1 MSLPAIHAAAIL
13 LVLFIGFAAMAWRGA
28 SQALV
33 IPLAAAAI
41 LLLAGEHAPALLG
54 DSLASFAYV
63 AIIMTAVATAASQLE
78 RSNLFRLA
86 GARLGHGVGVAGA
99 RFPYARA
106 LLISFAA
113 LGLTAALAA
122 TLHNITSILVMTPI
136 TVSLCSRYAV
146 PSRWLLYGSLV
157 ASNLG
162 GFSTAWGDSPNII
175 ERRVWGLSHGDF
187 ATQILPLNLVVLA
200 GLIVAVTLL
209 TQRDLARLGHS
220 VARDDIAWSAAG
232 FRAAGGETQMD
243 WRLAGVGFGVL
254 AGFIGLQLIA
264 PRLEIAA
271 AGLAIC
277 VSVLGDRPNQRIRT
291 LQALGLDA
299 YLVLAGVFVIGHA
312 VSTSLLGIL
321 LQQAIEAS
329 NGATWAIAVTSYLGT
344 GLTEAASW
352 AAAAAPATHAVA
364 PGNAAAW
371 ALGAGICAGSSS
383 ILTAASAGVLLWA
396 QSRRFEGH
404 QVTFAGYLIFGLVA
418 SLAMLAF
425 YILAISAVD
434 AAGGFQ

>member
-1 MSLPAIHAAAIL
+1 
-13 LVLFIGFAAMAWRGA
+13 
-28 SQALV
+28 
-33 IPLAAAAI
+33 
-41 LLLAGEHAPALLG
+41 
-54 DSLASFAYV
+54 
-63 AIIMTAVATAASQLE
+63 
-78 RSNLFRLA
+78 
-86 GARLGHGVGVAGA
+86 
-99 RFPYARA
+99 
-106 LLISFAA
+106 
-113 LGLTAALAA
+113 
-122 TLHNITSILVMTPI
+122 
-136 TVSLCSRYAV
+136 
-146 PSRWLLYGSLV
+146 
-157 ASNLG
+157 
-162 GFSTAWGDSPNII
+162 
-175 ERRVWGLSHGDF
+175 
-187 ATQILPLNLVVLA
+187 
-200 GLIVAVTLL
+200 
-209 TQRDLARLGHS
+209 
-220 VARDDIAWSAAG
+220 
-232 FRAAGGETQMD
+232 
-243 WRLAGVGFGVL
+243 
-254 AGFIGLQLIA
+254 
-264 PRLEIAA
+264 
-271 AGLAIC
+271 
-277 VSVLGDRPNQRIRT
+277 
-291 LQALGLDA
+291 
-299 YLVLAGVFVIGHA
+299 VLAGVFVIGHA